1 MAQKRI
7 PKKIIQRVAA
17 YADTLKKEKLPIQGV
32 YLFGSFATGKQHKWS
47 DIDVCVISPKFK
59 NSFTALQYLWKIRPD
74 IINPYEPQ
82 IEPIGFTPKE
92 FKANSAMVTEIKRT
106 GIKIQ

>member
-7 PKKIIQRVAA
+7 PKKIIQTVED
-17 YADTLKKEKLPIQGV
+17 YLTSLKKEKLPIKEV
-32 YLFGSFATGKQHKWS
+32 YLFGSFAKGKQHKWS
-47 DIDVCVISPKFK
+47 DIDVCVVSPKFK

-74 IINPYEPQ
+74 ITNPYEPT

-92 FKANSAMVTEIKRT
+92 FKENSMIVNEIKKT
-106 GIKIQ
+106 GIKIL